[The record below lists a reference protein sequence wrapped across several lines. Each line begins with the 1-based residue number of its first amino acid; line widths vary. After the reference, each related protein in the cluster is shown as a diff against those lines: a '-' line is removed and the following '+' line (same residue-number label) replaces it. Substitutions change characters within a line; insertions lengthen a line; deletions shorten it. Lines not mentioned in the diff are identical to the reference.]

1 MSGNQQQHRCFFTFT
16 SNVEEV
22 KAAAERARKS
32 KLIEIYAEA
41 LKYLPLEK
49 KRDLVWSGDLWWN
62 YSNLSNRPIILS
74 DNTLLQVAALQDSA
88 HALRH
93 HEPSIEHS
101 LSAWEAFRLSMTH
114 HSTAIEGN
122 TLTMEQV
129 ATCLHHFRP
138 AIATGKGITSRAML
152 DNLDP
157 TIFQDWGHKQK
168 DIIEV
173 VNHATALEYARYQ
186 MFNSEVTAQGI
197 CELYLK
203 LMPPEL
209 EDENA
214 WSVLKEEL
222 RADHGPYRRT
232 PISVTGSSSVR
243 PYPHEVP
250 ALMERIVDLYHH
262 HLLCDVDPVVATILF
277 TMNFLFVH
285 PFPDGN
291 GRMSRLLL
299 QTLLCRHGMLGCIVS
314 KEERSVYMSHMT
326 PYQQKND
333 MDGIVGYIVGRISV
347 YHSELAVYE
356 ETKRIPDFT
365 L

>member
-1 MSGNQQQHRCFFTFT
+1 
-16 SNVEEV
+16 
-22 KAAAERARKS
+22 
-32 KLIEIYAEA
+32 
-41 LKYLPLEK
+41 
-49 KRDLVWSGDLWWN
+49 
-62 YSNLSNRPIILS
+62 
-74 DNTLLQVAALQDSA
+74 
-88 HALRH
+88 
-93 HEPSIEHS
+93 
-101 LSAWEAFRLSMTH
+101 MTH

-129 ATCLHHFRP
+129 ATGLDHFRA
-138 AIATGKGITSRAML
+138 AIATGKGITSRAMVA
-152 DNLDP
+152 NLDP
-157 TIFQDWGHKQK
+157 AIFGDWGHKSK

-173 VNHATALEYARYQ
+173 VNHAAALEYARYHI
-186 MFNSEVTAQGI
+186 FTSEVTVQGS

-214 WSVLKEEL
+214 WSVPREEL

-262 HLLCDVDPVVATILF
+262 QLLCDTDPVVATVIF

-291 GRMSRLLL
+291 GRMSRLIL
-299 QTLLCRHGMLGCIVS
+299 QTLLYRHGMMGCIVP
-314 KEERSVYMSHMT
+314 KEERSVYMS
-326 PYQQKND
+326 
-333 MDGIVGYIVGRISV
+333 IVGYIVGRISV
-347 YHSELAVYE
+347 FHSDLAVHQ
-356 ETKRIPDFT
+356 ETKCAPNFT
-365 L
+365 T